1 MTGFA
6 TAGGAGAR
14 GWPRRWVVGPG
25 IALWCLVFLLAGLN
39 ALDKAYPPPLDQMGP
54 RSTVVVDRHGE
65 LLRAFATPSGRWRLP
80 VNLGEVDARFL
91 RMLIAYEDSR
101 FYEHPGVDPLAVL
114 RAAGQLIWNGHIVS
128 GASTLT
134 MQLARLLE
142 GGAQGSFSAKLVQ
155 MLRALQIERRLTK
168 EQILADYLT
177 VAPYGGNLEGVT
189 AACQAWFG
197 KSPRKLTPAESALL
211 IALPQ
216 LPEGRRPDRHP
227 EAAKEARNRVLERM
241 VAARVLARSD
251 AERAERQPVPRL
263 RRDMPA
269 LAAHLAEALKQANP
283 HAGVLRTSLD
293 AHVQAMLEALVA
305 DYVKHLGEKV
315 SAALI
320 VADRKTGAILARIG
334 SPDFFDARRQGEIDM
349 TLAPR
354 SPGSTLKPFIYGL
367 AFEEGLAHPET
378 LIDDRPADF
387 AGYRPRNFDLT
398 YQGTVSVRQ
407 ALQLSLNVPAVKLL
421 DAVGPERL
429 VARLEAA
436 GVHLRLPLNDP
447 VGLAIG
453 LGGVGIT
460 LEELVGAY
468 TALAR
473 GGTAIALTD
482 RPLPSRHRPQAGA
495 RILSPVAD
503 WYVTDILKGAPAPR
517 GQRRIG
523 IAFKTGTSY
532 GHRDAWSVGYDARH
546 VIGVWIGRA
555 DGTPVPGIVGIETA
569 APLLFDA
576 FNRVGVA
583 GRALPDA
590 PTGTLRVSNAEL
602 PVILRH
608 FVPARLDLVTA
619 RGATPPPVIVYPPEG
634 ARVDLEGGAGGLKPL
649 VLKLEGGKAPFHWV
663 ANGRLVPGFDRRR
676 QSVWRPDGPG
686 FSTLTV
692 IDALG
697 RSARVSVFVE

>member
-1 MTGFA
+1 MTGFPK
-6 TAGGAGAR
+6 AGGAGAR
-14 GWPRRWVVGPG
+14 GWPRRWVVAPG
-25 IALWCLVFLLAGLN
+25 IVLWCLVFVLTGLD
-39 ALDKAYPPPLDQMGP
+39 ALDKAYPPPLERVGP
-54 RSTVVVDRHGE
+54 RSVMVVDRDGE

-80 VNLGEVDARFL
+80 VDLAQVDDRFV
-91 RMLIAYEDSR
+91 RMLVAYEDSR
-101 FYEHPGVDPLAVL
+101 FYGHPGVDPLAVI
-114 RAAGQLIWNGHIVS
+114 RAAGQLVWNGHIVS

-142 GGAQGSFSAKLVQ
+142 GGAQGSFGAKAVQ
-155 MLRALQIERRLTK
+155 MLRAVQIERRLSK
-168 EQILADYLT
+168 QQILSSYLT
-177 VAPYGGNLEGVT
+177 VAPYGGNLEGLT

-216 LPEGRRPDRHP
+216 LPEGRRPDRFP
-227 EAAKEARNRVLERM
+227 ERATAARNRVLERM
-241 VAARVLARSD
+241 VEAGVLARGD
-251 AERAERQPVPRL
+251 AGRAERQRVPTM

-269 LAAHLAEALKQANP
+269 LAAHLAEALRTASPQATL
-283 HAGVLRTSLD
+283 LRTSLNGQL
-293 AHVQAMLEALVA
+293 QATLESLVA
-305 DYVKHLGEKV
+305 DYVKSLGEKV

-320 VADRKTGAILARIG
+320 VADHRTGEILARIG
-334 SPDFFDARRQGEIDM
+334 SADFFDARRQGEIDM
-349 TLAPR
+349 TVAPR

-367 AFEEGLAHPET
+367 AFEQGLAHPET
-378 LIDDRPADF
+378 LIDDRPEDF
-387 AGYRPRNFDLT
+387 AGYRPRNFDLA

-429 VARLEAA
+429 VARLDAA
-436 GVHLRLPLNDP
+436 GAHLRLPGNDP

-468 TALAR
+468 AALAR
-473 GGTAIALTD
+473 GGTAITLSD
-482 RPLPSRHRPQAGA
+482 RPLPPRQAPQDGT
-495 RILSPVAD
+495 RVLSPTAA
-503 WYVTDILKGAPAPR
+503 WYVADILKGAPAPR
-517 GQRRIG
+517 GARRIG

-532 GHRDAWSVGYDARH
+532 GHRDVWSVGYDSRH

-555 DGTPVPGIVGIETA
+555 DGTPVPEIVGIETA

-576 FNRVGVA
+576 FNRVGIA
-583 GRALPDA
+583 GRPLPDA
-590 PTGTLRVSNAEL
+590 PPGALRVSHADL
-602 PVILRH
+602 PVVLKH

-619 RGATPPPVIVYPPEG
+619 RDATPPPMIVYPPEG
-634 ARVDLEGGAGGLKPL
+634 ARVDLEAGAGGLKPL

-663 ANGRLVPGFDRRR
+663 ANGRLLAGFARRR
-676 QSVWRPDGPG
+676 QSVWTPDSPG